1 LANRP
6 SGPAAFAH
14 LLSPLRVGRLDLPN
28 RVLITAHATN
38 YVDGHGLPDDRAVHY
53 YAERARGGA
62 GLMITGASSVHPSS
76 PSVRGVVN
84 TYDPRVVDAWRAI
97 ADAVHAAGGRILV
110 MLTHMGRVGR
120 MPDTRPLVAPSP
132 LIDGNFH
139 QAVPH
144 ELGRREI
151 AELVAAFATAA
162 RRVRES
168 GMDGVELQGAHGYL
182 IAQFLSPHSN
192 RRADAYGG
200 DLAGRMRFMLEVVDA
215 VRAAVGRDYT
225 LGIRLSADELVP
237 GGLTLDETRAIV
249 RRLEATGHLDFMDV
263 SAGTDAD
270 LMSLAQHIPSM
281 YFPPANLVHF
291 AAAIKRVT
299 ALPVGC
305 AGAIRDPAVAETIV
319 AGGQADLVGMT
330 RAHIADPHLVAK
342 LREGRLDDV
351 RRCIGCMQACLEA
364 LANGQPIGCV
374 YNPVTGREREWAT
387 LPPASRARRV
397 VVVGGGPGGLE
408 AARVAALR
416 GHRVVLLEAAGR
428 LGGQLHL
435 AARLPQRENFL
446 EIVRFLDGQVTKLG
460 VEVRLG
466 QSADVAAIRA
476 EGADAVVIATGSQPT
491 LPDDL
496 PGQPGAVVHAADV
509 ANGTATVGPRVLI
522 VDQDGHLRGCGVA
535 DLLAGQGRRVRIASE
550 QLYVGQ
556 NIDLKTLYPLYRR
569 LRAQGVE
576 LWPSTRF
583 TGWDAGRPVVA
594 DVFTGA
600 GRTLDDVDT
609 VVWAAPGRARADL
622 VEPLRAAGLEVHA
635 VGDCVA
641 PRRVEH
647 AVHEAHAVAR
657 GL

>member
-1 LANRP
+1 M
-6 SGPAAFAH
+6 FAH
-14 LLSPLRVGRLDLPN
+14 LLSPLRVGRLALPN
-28 RVLITAHATN
+28 RVLVTAHATN
-38 YVDGHGLPDDRAVHY
+38 YVDGEGFPDARAVHY

-62 GLMITGASSVHPSS
+62 ALMVTGASSVHASS
-76 PSVRGVVN
+76 PTVRGVVN
-84 TYDPRVVDAWRAI
+84 AADPRVVGAWRAI

-139 QAVPH
+139 QSVPH
-144 ELGRREI
+144 ELAPREI
-151 AELVAAFATAA
+151 AALVAAFGEAA

-182 IAQFLSPHSN
+182 IAQFLSPLSN
-192 RRADAYGG
+192 RRTDAYGG
-200 DLAGRMRFMLEVVDA
+200 DLAGRLRFAREVVGA
-215 VRAAVGRDYT
+215 VRRAVGADYT
-225 LGIRLSADELVP
+225 VGIRLSADELVP
-237 GGLTLDETRAIV
+237 GGLGLAQTREAVGI
-249 RRLEATGHLDFMDV
+249 LEADGGLDFVDV

-270 LMSLAQHIPSM
+270 LMSLAEHIPSM
-281 YFPPANLVHF
+281 YFPPANLVHW
-291 AAAIKRVT
+291 AAAVKRAT
-299 ALPVGC
+299 RLPVFC
-305 AGAIRDPAVAETIV
+305 AGAIRDPAVAEAIV

-342 LREGRLDDV
+342 LREGRVEDI

-374 YNPVTGREREWAT
+374 YNPVTGREGEWGS
-387 LPPASRARRV
+387 LPPAPRPRRV

-416 GHRVVLLEAAGR
+416 GHRVLLLEAGPR

-435 AARLPQRENFL
+435 AARLPHRENFL
-446 EIVRFLDGQVTKLG
+446 EIVRFLSGQVAKLG

-466 QSADVAAIRA
+466 RPADVTAIRA
-476 EGADAVVIATGSQPT
+476 AAPDAVVVATGSRPAPPDGAGAPGALVDVADAVAGTVPLGRSV
-491 LPDDL
+491 L
-496 PGQPGAVVHAADV
+496 VVD
-509 ANGTATVGPRVLI
+509 R
-522 VDQDGHLRGCGVA
+522 DGHLRGCGVA

-569 LRAQGVE
+569 LREQGVE
-576 LWPSTRF
+576 MLPSTAF
-583 TGWDAGRPVVA
+583 AGWDGGRPVLR

-600 GRTLDDVDT
+600 RRALADVDT
-609 VVWAAPGRARADL
+609 VVWAAPGCAAAEL
-622 VEPLRAAGLEVHA
+622 VEPLREAGLEVHA

-657 GL
+657 AL